1 MSIEQGNN
9 NKDLE
14 TADFSAA
21 YESTGEK
28 SSEPVVFHSVKK
40 INIVGGATTKSK
52 LFDPEQLGKS
62 VLNKDEGRMQE
73 IKNNQK
79 KLD

>member
-1 MSIEQGNN
+1 MSIEQGIN

-28 SSEPVVFHSVKK
+28 SNEPVVFHSAKK
-40 INIVGGATTKSK
+40 INIVGVSSVSKSK
-52 LFDPEQLGKS
+52 IFDPEQLGKS
-62 VLNKDEGRMQE
+62 VLNKDENRMQE
-73 IKNNQK
+73 IKIN
-79 KLD
+79 